1 MSSALA
7 STSHNAPPQA
17 TRVMIVD
24 DSVVVRGLTS
34 RWLEE
39 EGFVVAATC
48 SNGRVAVEQV
58 ERARPDIIV
67 LDIEMPEMDGL
78 QALPLLLAKAPRA
91 TIIVISTLTQRNAQV
106 SLKCLSMGATDYLPK
121 PESHRGV
128 TTSAS
133 FRQELIAKV
142 QGLAARHRRGPAMS
156 AMRAPSPAAA
166 PTQRTAFAPTT
177 RTPVAAP
184 VVGQI
189 RPAPDAA
196 QSRLQT
202 TRVAVRPRAGLVHP
216 KALLVGASTGG
227 PRAVGEVLAALAPSL
242 KSVPVLI
249 VQHMPPIFTA
259 VFAEHLGTQT
269 RMPAAEGRDG
279 EKLEPGRIYVAPG
292 GKHMGLRK
300 DATGAVHVRIDDG
313 PPENFCKP
321 AVDVLFRD
329 AAAVYGASALSVV
342 LTGMGSDGTL
352 GAKALVAAGGL
363 VYAQDEATST
373 VWGMPGSIAKAGL
386 AHDILPLPALAP
398 ALKSLL
404 TGGAA

>member
-7 STSHNAPPQA
+7 STSQNAPPQPA
-17 TRVMIVD
+17 RIMIVD

-39 EGFVVAATC
+39 AGFTIAATC
-48 SNGRVAVEQV
+48 SNGRIAVEQI
-58 ERARPDIIV
+58 ERACPDIVI

-128 TTSAS
+128 TTSTT
-133 FRQELIAKV
+133 FRQDLIAKV
-142 QGLAARHRRGPAMS
+142 QGLAARHQRRSGAAPAGGTGLGLRAAPPAPAARGPA
-156 AMRAPSPAAA
+156 A
-166 PTQRTAFAPTT
+166 
-177 RTPVAAP
+177 
-184 VVGQI
+184 GQI
-189 RPAPDAA
+189 RPAPDSARA
-196 QSRLQT
+196 RMET
-202 TRVAVRPRAGLVHP
+202 TRVVVRPRAMMTPP

-227 PRAVGEVLAALAPSL
+227 PRAVGEVLAALAPAL
-242 KSVPVLI
+242 RHLPVLI

-259 VFAEHLGTQT
+259 VFAEHLGAQT
-269 RMPAAEGRDG
+269 GLPSAEGKDG
-279 EKLEPGRIYVAPG
+279 ERLEAGRIYVAPG
-292 GKHMGLRK
+292 GKHMGLRRES
-300 DATGAVHVRIDDG
+300 AGTVVVRLDDG

-342 LTGMGSDGTL
+342 LTGMGADGTL

-363 VYAQDEATST
+363 VLAQDEATST
-373 VWGMPGSIAKAGL
+373 VWGMPGSIARAGL
-386 AHDILPLPALAP
+386 AHDILPLPAIAP
-398 ALKSLL
+398 ALKSLI

>member
-1 MSSALA
+1 MTSALA
-7 STSHNAPPQA
+7 SASQNAPTQPA
-17 TRVMIVD
+17 RVMIVD

-39 EGFVVAATC
+39 AGFTVAATC
-48 SNGRVAVEQV
+48 SNGRVAVEQI
-58 ERARPDIIV
+58 ERARPDIVI

-78 QALPLLLAKAPRA
+78 QALPLLLAKAPKA

-128 TTSAS
+128 TTSTT

-142 QGLAARHRRGPAMS
+142 QGLAARHQRRAGLASP
-156 AMRAPSPAAA
+156 PAAPRPTSAFAA
-166 PTQRTAFAPTT
+166 PAAPTT
-177 RTPVAAP
+177 RVPVA
-184 VVGQI
+184 GQI
-189 RPAPDAA
+189 RPAPQAA
-196 QSRLQT
+196 QARMETSRVL
-202 TRVAVRPRAGLVHP
+202 VRPRAGFVPAP

-227 PRAVGEVLAALAPSL
+227 PRAVGEVLSALAPAL
-242 KSVPVLI
+242 RQVPVLV

-269 RMPAAEGRDG
+269 GLPAAEGKDG

-292 GKHMGLRK
+292 GKHMGLRRE
-300 DATGAVHVRIDDG
+300 AAGSVFVRLDDG

-329 AAAVYGASALSVV
+329 AAAIYGGSALSVV

-363 VYAQDEATST
+363 VLAQDEATST
-373 VWGMPGSIAKAGL
+373 VWGMPGSIARAGL
-386 AHDILPLPALAP
+386 AHDILPLPAIAP
-398 ALKSLL
+398 ALKTLL